1 MIKGVNEKEEKII
14 KDILKKYPYEF
25 FCYGS
30 RVKGDYT
37 AGSDLDIL
45 VKADDKIPY
54 SVLENLSMEFNES
67 IIPYVVN
74 FSDYNSISQKFYN
87 LIKAS
92 LVKI

>member
-1 MIKGVNEKEEKII
+1 MIKGVSEKEEKII
-14 KDILKKYPYEF
+14 RDILKKYPYDF

-45 VKADDKIPY
+45 IKGDNKIPVA
-54 SVLENLSMEFNES
+54 VLEKLSLDFNES
-67 IIPYVVN
+67 LIPYVVN
-74 FSDYNSISQKFYN
+74 FSDYNTISQEFYK
-87 LIKAS
+87 LIEKS